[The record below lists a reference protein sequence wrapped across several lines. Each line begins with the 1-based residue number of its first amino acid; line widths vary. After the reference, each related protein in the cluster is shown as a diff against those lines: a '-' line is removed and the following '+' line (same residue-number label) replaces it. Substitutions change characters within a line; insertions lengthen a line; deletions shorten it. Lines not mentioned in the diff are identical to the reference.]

1 MAPEPILPD
10 SPLSDPPA
18 SDAADSAPAAGRR
31 AAPRL
36 RLAIPATFVS
46 IYGHHACILMDLS
59 RTGARIALRKA
70 VAAGQ
75 SGLIE
80 IGPLEIFGT
89 IVRAE
94 RAEEMA
100 INAMVFDDPI
110 SREAV
115 LAVRSFAETMAER
128 ERRDLRDQV
137 RRWVAGEN

>member
-10 SPLSDPPA
+10 SPQSEPA
-18 SDAADSAPAAGRR
+18 SSTAGRR

-46 IYGHHACILMDLS
+46 IYGQHSCILMDLS

-70 VAAGQ
+70 VVPGQ
-75 SGLIE
+75 SGYIA
-80 IGPLEIFGT
+80 IGKLEIFGA

-100 INAMVFDDPI
+100 LNAMVFDDPI

-115 LAVRSFAETMAER
+115 LAVRSFAETLAER